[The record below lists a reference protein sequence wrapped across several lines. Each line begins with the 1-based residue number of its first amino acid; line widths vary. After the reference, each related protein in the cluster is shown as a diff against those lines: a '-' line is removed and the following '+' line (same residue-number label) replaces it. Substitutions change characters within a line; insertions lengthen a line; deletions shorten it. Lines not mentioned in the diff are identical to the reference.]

1 MCIRDRFDEEA
12 VASYLRH
19 FADPA
24 TVHASCEDYRA
35 AASVDLEHDEADAVA
50 GRTVACPLLA
60 IWGAHGFVGNRYDV
74 LAVWRDYATDVRGRA
89 VHSGHFPAEEAPDET
104 AGMLRDFLGG

>member
-1 MCIRDRFDEEA
+1 M
-12 VASYLRH
+12 
-19 FADPA
+19 
-24 TVHASCEDYRA
+24 
-35 AASVDLEHDEADAVA
+35 A